1 MLTKAEFVQTDCF
14 IQTERTPR
22 ATKLTNV
29 FQMVREAVANISWSK
44 QGQGDRGTE
53 RTSQSMNYL
62 LQSCE
67 NGPCFSVISRSSPT
81 FWVANTAL
89 RGSGLLVRCS
99 LAAWGCQVSHL
110 DTSSQ
115 PGDNLFSLPFRSESH
130 LWISPGQKHS
140 AEPWSRARDG
150 EVESSDLQPN
160 FVAGLQP
167 HQAIFKES
175 DKWKLAP
182 IDFISITSARQ
193 SSPKMS
199 FKYLSGRKYRV
210 LSQRKSVSEYIS
222 QTISKEHSIQINI
235 STVYA
240 IPEDMQ
246 LNLQAFCLTREIA
259 CDADWIRTTHFSLI
273 IHYTISQMST
283 PTHQS
288 SLAAGL
294 SIINHFY
301 LLQYSGKRI
310 WSIKNS
316 FAPEGNYRQL
326 YWAEDVAIFPQLGWE
341 R

>member
-1 MLTKAEFVQTDCF
+1 M
-14 IQTERTPR
+14 ERQR
-22 ATKLTNV
+22 A
-29 FQMVREAVANISWSK
+29 
-44 QGQGDRGTE
+44 
-53 RTSQSMNYL
+53 
-62 LQSCE
+62 
-67 NGPCFSVISRSSPT
+67 VI
-81 FWVANTAL
+81 
-89 RGSGLLVRCS
+89 CS
-99 LAAWGCQVSHL
+99 L
-110 DTSSQ
+110 
-115 PGDNLFSLPFRSESH
+115 
-130 LWISPGQKHS
+130 I
-140 AEPWSRARDG
+140 
-150 EVESSDLQPN
+150 

-199 FKYLSGRKYRV
+199 FKYLSGGKYRV
-210 LSQRKSVSEYIS
+210 PSQRKSVSEYIS
-222 QTISKEHSIQINI
+222 QTISKEHGIKINI

-310 WSIKNS
+310 
-316 FAPEGNYRQL
+316 
-326 YWAEDVAIFPQLGWE
+326 
-341 R
+341 